1 MRQFAASHEEACMK
15 ASQAQ
20 ILSRIPGAPSKK
32 WPEGERYATAL
43 AHGSMSVGLYAPVGS
58 DPQTPHSQDEVYIV
72 RSGSAEFAMSG
83 ERHPCAIGDV
93 LFVAAGV
100 EHRFESLSADFSAW
114 VVFWGPKGGE
124 KSA

>member
-1 MRQFAASHEEACMK
+1 MK
-15 ASQAQ
+15 ATLAQ

-32 WPEGERYATAL
+32 WPQGERYATAM
-43 AHGSMSVGLYAPVGS
+43 AHGSMSLGLYAPVGQ

-72 RSGSAEFAMSG
+72 RSGSAEFVVAG
-83 ERHPCAIGDV
+83 TRDPCTTGDV

-100 EHRFESLSADFSAW
+100 EHRFESLSPDFSAW

-124 KSA
+124 QSA